1 MTDVTDALDPR
12 EIPAG
17 TRTRL
22 VQELVARQRGLVGA
36 DEVERIVTD
45 SWDRLAGPARITTY
59 LPVLTRRLAVE
70 RVDSLAR
77 TRGGGRRGVPQVLF
91 LCVHNAGRS
100 QMAAALLQHHALGRI
115 DVRSAGSA
123 PSSTLNPAVVA
134 SLAQVGISLE
144 EAFPKPVTDEVARA
158 ADVVVSMGCG
168 DACPLSPGTR
178 YLEWDLP
185 DPDGLDVDDVAPIRD
200 EIDRRVRALLAEL
213 T

>member
-1 MTDVTDALDPR
+1 MTPVDDAVAPR
-12 EIPAG
+12 QIPLQ
-17 TRTRL
+17 TRNRL
-22 VQELVARQRGLVGA
+22 VQELVARQRGLVDG
-36 DEVERIVTD
+36 DEVERIVAD
-45 SWDRLAGPARITTY
+45 SWERLAGSARITTY

-123 PSSTLNPAVVA
+123 PSSTLNAAVVA
-134 SLAQVGISLE
+134 SLVQVGISLE
-144 EAFPKPVTDEVARA
+144 QAFPKPVTDEVARA

-168 DACPLSPGTR
+168 DACPLGPGAR